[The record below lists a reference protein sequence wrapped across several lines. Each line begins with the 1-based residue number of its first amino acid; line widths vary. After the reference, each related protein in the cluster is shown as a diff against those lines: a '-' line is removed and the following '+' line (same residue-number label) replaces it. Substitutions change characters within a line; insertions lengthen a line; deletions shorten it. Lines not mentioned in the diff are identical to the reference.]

1 VIAAQNEVVVSV
13 IAKGNAMKV
22 NAALSAV
29 AAACCWALPA
39 HAAIFTFTGNTT
51 GGPTFTRPLEDLSG
65 LSAVGVGVSYST
77 FNFTVSAAGDYS
89 FLTTGEF
96 DTFSI
101 LYSGSFSPASPLT
114 NAIVANDDLIA
125 PPFTTS
131 GYVATLATGTNYV
144 LVTTGFSDTDF
155 GPYSVTIG
163 GPGTVVG
170 AVPEPAAY
178 VLFGLGLGAILLRRR
193 RAETLH

>member
-1 VIAAQNEVVVSV
+1 
-13 IAKGNAMKV
+13 MKV